1 MSGGVDSSVAAFL
14 LKEQGYD
21 CAGVTM
27 KLFSNDD
34 IGLDADDS
42 CCSARDAEDA
52 RRVSCALGMA
62 HFVFN
67 MSREF
72 EEHVIDKF
80 IAEYTAGRTPNP
92 CIDCNRRVKFEKLL
106 GHALAAGCDRIAT
119 GHYARVQ
126 PGPSGRY
133 LLRKAA
139 DESKDQSYVLYSMT
153 QEALARTLFPLGEL
167 RKSQVREIAELRGF
181 RNASKQESQDICFVP
196 SGNYADFIAMR
207 TGRSFGG
214 GNFLDESGNVIG
226 VHKGAIRYT
235 IGQRRGLGMGFSK
248 RKFVVAKDC
257 DRNTVT
263 LGGKDSL
270 YVKSLYADGINLIAT
285 EAFSGHVRV
294 TARVRYRQNEAP
306 AIVEMTGDDIIRVEF
321 ETPQPAVAP
330 GQAVVLYDGDVVFG
344 GGTIKETVPLSGKK
358 ITNL

>member
-1 MSGGVDSSVAAFL
+1 MMDKVMIAMSGGVDSSVAAFL

-27 KLFSNDD
+27 KLFDNDD
-34 IGLDADDS
+34 IGLDGDDS
-42 CCSARDAEDA
+42 CCSARNAEDA
-52 RRVSCALGMA
+52 RRAACAIGMP

-72 EEHVIDKF
+72 EKRVIDKF
-80 IAEYTAGRTPNP
+80 IAEYMAGRTPNP
-92 CIDCNRRVKFEKLL
+92 CIDCNRSVKFEKLL
-106 GHALAAGCDRIAT
+106 ERILAAGYDLMAT
-119 GHYARVQ
+119 GHYARVE

-167 RKSQVREIAELRGF
+167 RKPQVREIAARQGF
-181 RNASKQESQDICFVP
+181 RNASKRDSQDICFVP
-196 SGNYADFIAMR
+196 GGDYADFIAR
-207 TGRSFGG
+207 RIGRAFGT

-248 RKFVVAKDC
+248 RMFVVAKDC
-257 DRNTVT
+257 ERNAVT

-270 YVKSLYADGINLIAT
+270 YVKSLYADGVNLIAAET
-285 EAFSGHVRV
+285 LKGTVRV
-294 TARVRYRQNEAP
+294 TARVRYGRNEA
-306 AIVEMTGDDIIRVEF
+306 AATAEMTGNDTIRVEF
-321 ETPQPAVAP
+321 ETPQIAIAP
-330 GQAVVLYDGDVVFG
+330 GQAVVLYDGNVVLG
-344 GGTIKETVPLSGKK
+344 GGTIRETM
-358 ITNL
+358 